1 MIRTYIIDVRQFE
14 DEKLF
19 ERALGF
25 VSPYRRQKITLLKH
39 WKDKNR
45 SLGAGIA
52 LHKALQDYGLE
63 ERIMEYDVGAQGKP
77 YFRYYPDIHF
87 SLSHSGHYAICSI
100 GGVEVGND
108 IEWVR
113 SGKERLAERFFAKE
127 ELAWIRRAGTIE
139 EQAERM
145 FRIWTMKESFLKV
158 TGLGMSLPL
167 DAFTISVEEDGSVS
181 VRHNINNNSYFMKE
195 YHMPDSLQENVRYRI
210 AVCCE
215 EADFASDLE
224 TIVIE

>member
-1 MIRTYIIDVRQFE
+1 MIDVRQFE

-19 ERALGF
+19 SRALDF

-52 LHKALQDYGLE
+52 LHRALKDYGLE

-77 YFRYYPDIHF
+77 YFRYYPDLHF

-100 GGVEVGND
+100 GGAEVGND

-113 SGKERLAERFFAKE
+113 SGKERLAERFFAQA
-127 ELAWIRRAGTIE
+127 ELAWIRGAKSAE
-139 EQAERM
+139 EQEERM

-167 DAFTISVEEDGSVS
+167 DAFTIIVEKDGGVS
-181 VRHNINNNSYFMKE
+181 VQHSINNNSYYIKE
-195 YHMPDSLQENVRYRI
+195 YHMPDELQENVRYRI
-210 AVCCE
+210 AICCE
-215 EADFASDLE
+215 EVDFAPDLE